1 MIVSGEIRGFKRF
14 AHERIVMAPLTVLAG
29 LNGSGKTSLLQSIL
43 VAAEAS
49 RTKSTALSLNGPF
62 GLELGTA
69 EDVLNWECR
78 SPIEI
83 AFDSTAS
90 GGANWRLSVPTEEAL
105 YLDIADRPT
114 ELPKAFSGQPRA
126 FTYLSAERL
135 GPRGFSAASPLPE
148 TELEVGVKGEFCAH
162 VLSVLGDRIIESAD
176 RSHPLYGSASP
187 RLLKYEVE
195 QWLSEIA
202 RPIEVTGERHP
213 GSTVAELRFRA
224 PGSAWVRSTNMGFGI
239 TYALPVILAGL
250 IAEKGGLLVVEN
262 PEAHLH
268 PAGQSRMGVF
278 LAWLAGHGVQV
289 LIETHSDHVIN
300 GIRRAVAEYNYLDSA
315 SALLHWFGGDG
326 GGHEGSVFSTVAIG
340 KTGNLSNWPD
350 GFFDQYQ
357 IDVAALGRIRRSD
370 RKGGAGDSDLG
381 AGRP

>member
-1 MIVSGEIRGFKRF
+1 MI
-14 AHERIVMAPLTVLAG
+14 
-29 LNGSGKTSLLQSIL
+29 
-43 VAAEAS
+43 AAEAAN
-49 RTKSTALSLNGPF
+49 TKSVAISLNGPF

-69 EDVLNWECR
+69 EGVLNWDSR

-83 AFDSTAS
+83 AFEATEIGPAT
-90 GGANWRLSVPTEEAL
+90 WRLSVPSEEAL
-105 YLDIADRPT
+105 YLEITERPS
-114 ELPKAFSGQPRA
+114 ELPKAFSGTPRA

-148 TELEVGVKGEFCAH
+148 AELEVGVKGEFCAH
-162 VLSVLGDRIIESAD
+162 VLSVLGDQIMGTVG
-176 RSHPLYGSASP
+176 RSHPLYGRSTP

-195 QWLSEIA
+195 QWLSEIT
-202 RPIEVTGERHP
+202 RPIEVTGVRESD
-213 GSTVAELRFRA
+213 STVAELRFRT
-224 PGSAWVRSTNMGFGI
+224 PGSTWVRSTNMGFGI
-239 TYALPVILAGL
+239 TYALPIILAGL

-278 LAWLAGHGVQV
+278 LAWLAGNGVQV

-300 GIRRAVAEYNYLDSA
+300 GIRRAVAEHSYLNAA
-315 SALLHWFGGDG
+315 SALLHWFGNDSD
-326 GGHEGSVFSTVAIG
+326 GHEGPLFSTLAIG
-340 KTGNLSNWPD
+340 ESGSLSDWPN

-370 RKGGAGDSDLG
+370 RKERASMPGPGMGKS
-381 AGRP
+381 